1 MKIFIK
7 LLFVFVALSIATE
20 SSFAQTTKAKTK
32 SSSKKTTSTK
42 TKTTVAKPAAVA
54 PPRDITITLQN
65 DHEGS
70 VMVFAGHKE
79 DLKNPKPNA
88 MGGLSKNKLYLKT
101 NDVVCIVVNG
111 KPTACAEVKPTTVTL
126 KINPS
131 ATQISEK

>member
-1 MKIFIK
+1 MKISIK
-7 LLFVFVALSIATE
+7 ILFTLLVSVLLTE
-20 SSFAQTTKAKTK
+20 NSFAQTTKAKTK

-42 TKTTVAKPAAVA
+42 AKIVVET
-54 PPRDITITLQN
+54 PRDITITLQN

-126 KINPS
+126 KINSS

>member
-1 MKIFIK
+1 MKTSFKI
-7 LLFVFVALSIATE
+7 LFAFAVLVLATE
-20 SSFAQTTKAKTK
+20 NSFAQTTKAKTK

-42 TKTTVAKPAAVA
+42 AKTVIA

-126 KINPS
+126 KINS
-131 ATQISEK
+131 AATQISEK

>member
-1 MKIFIK
+1 MKTSFKI
-7 LLFVFVALSIATE
+7 LFAFAVLVLATE
-20 SSFAQTTKAKTK
+20 NSFAQTTKAKTK
-32 SSSKKTTSTK
+32 SSSKKTTSAKAK
-42 TKTTVAKPAAVA
+42 TVVA
-54 PPRDITITLQN
+54 PARDITITLQN

-126 KINPS
+126 KINS
-131 ATQISEK
+131 AATQISEK

>member
-20 SSFAQTTKAKTK
+20 NSFGQTTKAKTK
-32 SSSKKTTSTK
+32 TSSKKTTSTK
-42 TKTTVAKPAAVA
+42 AKTVTAPA
-54 PPRDITITLQN
+54 RDITITLQN

-79 DLKNPKPNA
+79 DLKNPRLTA
-88 MGGLSKNKLYLKT
+88 MGGLTKNKLYLKT

-126 KINPS
+126 KINAS
-131 ATQISEK
+131 ATQISQK